1 MAILELY
8 RSWNLLNSVLGC
20 THCFSCAV
28 CLMNQI
34 VFSVDM
40 CYRKVVDNFIILLV
54 LKFDS
59 HKSDRLGVMLFTNS
73 VTESAQILYRF
84 QKLPC
89 LPNLMLQS
97 IHGCYKKVVDA
108 FLILLVLKFH
118 NHRPDSLRVMNFTN
132 WLLCSVHCQNRFRK
146 LNCLLQFSIESLLGD
161 YKSYVVLF
169 LIFPKSLG
177 SLFLM
182 IWRLSY
188 GCLKWED

>member
-1 MAILELY
+1 
-8 RSWNLLNSVLGC
+8 
-20 THCFSCAV
+20 
-28 CLMNQI
+28 MNQI

-59 HKSDRLGVMLFTNS
+59 HKYDRLEVMLFTNS

-84 QKLPC
+84 QKLHC

-97 IHGCYKKVVDA
+97 VHGHYKKVVDA

-118 NHRPDSLRVMNFTN
+118 NHRPDNFTN
-132 WLLCSVHCQNRFRK
+132 WLLCSVHWQNIFRK
-146 LNCLLQFSIESLLGD
+146 LNCLIQFNIESLLGD
-161 YKSYVVLF
+161 YKTHVVL
-169 LIFPKSLG
+169 LPSFPKSLG
-177 SLFLM
+177 SLFLV

-188 GCLKWED
+188 DCLKSEDWICPILDSKAF